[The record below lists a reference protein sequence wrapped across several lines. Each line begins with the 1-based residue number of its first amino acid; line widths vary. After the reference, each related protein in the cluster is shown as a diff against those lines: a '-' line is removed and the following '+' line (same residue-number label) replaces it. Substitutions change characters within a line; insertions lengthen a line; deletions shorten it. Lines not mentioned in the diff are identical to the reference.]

1 MARKII
7 LILMIIFLMEV
18 NLFAGVE
25 FKEKMLSNGVNL
37 VYKYIPNVKVTSVH
51 VWMKTGSVNET
62 EEINGISHFLEHL
75 VFKGTKK
82 YKPDE
87 IDSIVE
93 SKGGL
98 MNAATSKDYTFYF
111 ITIPSFNA
119 EVAFDVISEMVFNAT
134 FIKEEIDKERP
145 VVIQEI
151 KRKYDYPTYDM
162 WKFISDTLYR
172 GTPYSREI
180 IGTEEN
186 IKNFTRQQIVD
197 YYNKYYHP
205 ENMTLVVVGDIAYSD
220 AEKLAKKYFNKTKDA
235 KVGKHYTLD
244 KDIKLDK
251 DIVKIFE
258 KDLALTYVAI
268 TYPAFPVTDDRY
280 YAADVLSEILSGGE
294 NSILSEELKKK
305 EHLVT
310 SISAA
315 YMGQKHVGSFV
326 IYYTCEDK
334 NTLLAYKK
342 IKKVLDDIISGK
354 IDENMLER
362 AKNRLKSSVVFKRE
376 KTSSE
381 AMDIGYSYTLDIKD
395 NYFNYTKLIDK
406 VSIKDLQQLAKSV
419 FSNSKVISSTSK
431 SELNFPVED

>member
-1 MARKII
+1 M
-7 LILMIIFLMEV
+7 LMEV

-25 FKEKMLSNGVNL
+25 FKEEKLNSGVHF
-37 VYKYIPNVKVTSVH
+37 VYKYIPNVKVTSVQ

-62 EEINGISHFLEHL
+62 EDTNGISHFLEHL

-82 YKPDE
+82 FKPDE
-87 IDSIVE
+87 IDYIVE
-93 SKGGL
+93 SKGGV

-162 WKFISDTLYR
+162 WKFISDTLYKD
-172 GTPYSREI
+172 TPYAREI

-186 IKNFTRQQIVD
+186 IKKFTREQIVE

-205 ENMTLVVVGDIAYSD
+205 ENMTLVVVGDIKYDD
-220 AEKLAKKYFNKTKDA
+220 AEKFAKKYFNKTKDA
-235 KVGKHYTLD
+235 KVGKHYVLH
-244 KDIKLDK
+244 KDIKLEK
-251 DIVKIFE
+251 DISKTFE
-258 KDLALTYVAI
+258 KDLAQTYVSI
-268 TYPAFPVTDDRY
+268 SYPAFPVTDNRS

-294 NSILSEELKKK
+294 NSILNEELKNK

-315 YMGQKHVGSFV
+315 YMGQKMVGSFV
-326 IYYTCEDK
+326 IYYTCDEK
-334 NTLLAYKK
+334 NAISAYKK
-342 IKKVLDDIISGK
+342 IENILKDIMAGK
-354 IDENMLER
+354 IDKDMLER
-362 AKNRLKSSVVFKRE
+362 AKNRLKSDVVFKRE

-395 NYFNYTKLIDK
+395 NYFNYTKLIDR
-406 VSIKDLQQLAKSV
+406 VSIYDLQQLAKNI
-419 FSNSKVISSTSK
+419 FSNSKLISATSK
-431 SELNFPVED
+431 SEIKFIED